1 MQRPVSTYIDSDD
14 GLHPFENPEYY
25 EWWYLDA
32 RFDNGYSCVLTWH
45 WRNEFL
51 KPHIPTI
58 QLFIYTPEGKRF
70 VGLDAVDIKD
80 CSAGR
85 DSCDVKMGAS
95 YLRQENGVYK
105 MSMYARN
112 VGCELAY
119 EGILPGWKAAN
130 DGHFPGGKLDRGWAG
145 WVIPCPRAKV
155 EGKLVI
161 KGQEIP
167 VSGDGY
173 HDHNWGDID
182 LYDLF
187 KGWYWGRLNDP
198 KYTIIFSCTTTLKNA
213 REPYLFIA
221 DLEGTILSTTKYD
234 FAVEQEES
242 DPATGH
248 KYAKVITLKYKG
260 QDVTLDCRL
269 DTRRIAEHSPL
280 PKVNEYD
287 MFNWRF
293 LADYEGLITVDG
305 KADRISGQTI
315 HERLLFR
322 P

>member
-1 MQRPVSTYIDSDD
+1 MQRPVSTYIESDD

-58 QLFIYTPEGKRF
+58 QIFIYTPEGKRY
-70 VGLDAVDIKD
+70 VGLDAIDPQE
-80 CSAGR
+80 CFASQER
-85 DSCDVKMGAS
+85 CDVKMGAS
-95 YLRQENGVYK
+95 YLRQEGDSYQ
-105 MSMYARN
+105 MAMHSRN
-112 VGCELAY
+112 VGCELVYKGTIPA
-119 EGILPGWKAAN
+119 WKSGN
-130 DGHFPGGKLDRGWAG
+130 GNFPGGVLSKGWAG
-145 WVIPCPRAKV
+145 WVIPCPRASV
-155 EGKLVI
+155 EGKLFI
-161 KGQEIP
+161 KGIEIP
-167 VSGDGY
+167 VKGDGY

-198 KYTIIFSCTTTLKNA
+198 KYTIIFSCTRSLKDTV
-213 REPYLFIA
+213 EPYLFIA
-221 DLEGTILSTTKYD
+221 DEKSTILSTNKYD
-234 FAVEQEES
+234 FAVEQDEIDTE
-242 DPATGH
+242 TGQ
-248 KYAKVITLKYKG
+248 KYAKAITLKYSG
-260 QDVTLDCRL
+260 QDIKLTCRL
-269 DTRRIAEHSPL
+269 NTKRVVEHSPL
-280 PKVNEYD
+280 PKVNEYN

-293 LADYEGLITVDG
+293 LADYEGEIMVDG
-305 KADRISGQTI
+305 QSDRIKGETI